1 MSLCHVRGEFLLQ
14 NEFLQALRLKSI
26 YHHRH
31 GNEYLQTP
39 ELKRHLLTDLAQN
52 ERHYLLSESDS
63 QIRLSK
69 CALLVGQLLLQRW
82 IE

>member
-1 MSLCHVRGEFLLQ
+1 MSLCRVRDEFRLQ
-14 NEFLQALRLKSI
+14 SEFPQALKLKSI

-63 QIRLSK
+63 QIRLPK
-69 CALLVGQLLLQRW
+69 CALLVGQLLLQRR